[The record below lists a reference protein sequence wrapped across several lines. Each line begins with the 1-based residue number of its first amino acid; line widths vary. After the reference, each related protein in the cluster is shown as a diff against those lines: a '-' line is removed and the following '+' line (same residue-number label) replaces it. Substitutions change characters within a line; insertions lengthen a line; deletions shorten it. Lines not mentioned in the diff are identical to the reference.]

1 MFARSPAR
9 IVLAGFAPLG
19 SPATPGAD
27 VDKNQGQ
34 PSREKLTDEQRTKRD
49 ALEFELKKLKEQR
62 GTLGEETYYTKLE
75 KLLRQLSEV
84 YGSARPAT

>member
-1 MFARSPAR
+1 
-9 IVLAGFAPLG
+9 VL
-19 SPATPGAD
+19 SD
-27 VDKNQGQ
+27 EEK
-34 PSREKLTDEQRTKRD
+34 KLTDEQRTKRD

-62 GTLGEETYYTKLE
+62 AKLSDDDYYARLE